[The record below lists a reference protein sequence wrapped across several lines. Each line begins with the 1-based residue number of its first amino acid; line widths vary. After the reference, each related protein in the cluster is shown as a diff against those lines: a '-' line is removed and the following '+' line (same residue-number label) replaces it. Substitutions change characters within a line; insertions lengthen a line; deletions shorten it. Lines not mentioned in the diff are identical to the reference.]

1 LFEVGLK
8 RRVERGRM
16 PKRLK
21 VKWQRTPAIV
31 INRTA
36 FRDNK
41 LVYVARANKRTRY
54 PLGRSRIAYIGTTKK
69 GARRI
74 ASSAAGRGE
83 ELLYEYGMK
92 HLEFNVVTCGKV
104 QGVETWRKLE
114 RALLIRFREL
124 YGKIPR
130 ANIVGAKIRWQDE
143 LKYFRLEKLDRILS
157 ELG

>member
-1 LFEVGLK
+1 
-8 RRVERGRM
+8 M

-21 VKWQRTPAIV
+21 VKWQRTPAIL

-36 FRDNK
+36 FRDDK
-41 LVYVARANKRTRY
+41 LVYIARTNKGNRY

-74 ASSAAGRGE
+74 ASSAAVRGE

-92 HLEFNVVTCGKV
+92 HLEFNVVTCSKV
-104 QGVETWRKLE
+104 QGIESWRKLE
-114 RALLIRFREL
+114 RALIIRFRER

-130 ANIVGAKIRWQDE
+130 ANRAGEKIRWKDE
-143 LKYFRLEKLDRILS
+143 LKYFRIEKLDQMLN

>member
-1 LFEVGLK
+1 
-8 RRVERGRM
+8 M

-41 LVYVARANKRTRY
+41 VVYVARTNKKARY

-74 ASSAAGRGE
+74 ASSAAVRGE

-92 HLEFNVVTCGKV
+92 HLEFIVVTCGKV
-104 QGVETWRKLE
+104 QSVETWRKLE

-124 YGKIPR
+124 YGRIPR
-130 ANIVGAKIRWQDE
+130 ANKAGERIRWNDE
-143 LKYFRLEKLDRILS
+143 LRYFRIEKLDRILS